1 MIVNITISP
10 IPNQTTSF
18 SIGTDLIELTLET
31 RLENIF
37 ATVKQNGE
45 YLVCNRIC
53 RNLTY
58 ICRWL
63 VFIDI
68 EGNSDP
74 EYSGLGSRYKLVWND
89 EI

>member
-1 MIVNITISP
+1 MIVNITISST
-10 IPNQTTSF
+10 PNQTTSF

-68 EGNSDP
+68 EGNTDP

>member
-1 MIVNITISP
+1 MIAEITISL

>member
-1 MIVNITISP
+1 MIAEITISP

-31 RLENIF
+31 RLGNIF
-37 ATVKQNGE
+37 ATVKQNSE

-63 VFIDI
+63 VFLDI

-74 EYSGLGSRYKLVWND
+74 QYSGLGSHYKLVWND
-89 EI
+89 GI

>member
-1 MIVNITISP
+1 MIAEITISS

-18 SIGTDLIELTLET
+18 SIRTDLIELTLET

>member
-1 MIVNITISP
+1 MIVEIALSP

-18 SIGTDLIELTLET
+18 SISGDLIDVTLES
-31 RLENIF
+31 RLGKIF
-37 ATVKQNGE
+37 ATVQKNEE

-53 RNLTY
+53 RNLSY
-58 ICRWL
+58 LCRWL
-63 VFIDI
+63 IFVDI

>member
-1 MIVNITISP
+1 MIVEIALSP
-10 IPNQTTSF
+10 LPNQTTSF
-18 SIGTDLIELTLET
+18 SINGDLIDLTLES
-31 RLENIF
+31 RLGKIF
-37 ATVKQNGE
+37 ATVQKNGE

-53 RNLTY
+53 RNLSY
-58 ICRWL
+58 LCRWL
-63 VFIDI
+63 IFVDI